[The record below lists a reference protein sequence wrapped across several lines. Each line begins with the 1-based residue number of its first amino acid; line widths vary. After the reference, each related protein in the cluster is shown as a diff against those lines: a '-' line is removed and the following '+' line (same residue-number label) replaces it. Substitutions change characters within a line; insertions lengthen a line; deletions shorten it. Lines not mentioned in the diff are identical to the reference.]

1 MVAYL
6 CSRDDRLTR
15 LDWDG
20 AVTSAAATVR
30 RTGARASMP
39 PPSGHPSARSAE
51 PGRGLELV
59 LRRRGRLRGA
69 LVPWVRGLF
78 RHLHGQRETMNRAP
92 AHGNT
97 PETLPD
103 IGP

>member
-6 CSRDDRLTR
+6 CSRDDRSTR

-51 PGRGLELV
+51 PGEDWSWCYV
-59 LRRRGRLRGA
+59 DEVA
-69 LVPWVRGLF
+69 FVVRS
-78 RHLHGQRETMNRAP
+78 
-92 AHGNT
+92 
-97 PETLPD
+97 
-103 IGP
+103 